1 MHCLR
6 VIDGGG
12 HYSFDL
18 VGFYDLFYRHFLI
31 WKKNSFCVKK
41 IFFYFLETFC
51 SGKNSFLTHISPP
64 PPRKERLVTSH
75 GYHVF

>member
-1 MHCLR
+1 MHGLR

-41 IFFYFLETFC
+41 KKFFTCWKLFVREKKQF
-51 SGKNSFLTHISPP
+51 F
-64 PPRKERLVTSH
+64 
-75 GYHVF
+75 